1 MGAVR
6 FLLQMPTDMKVFLF
20 CLAVTANSLPL
31 EVEPAAEPQAEH
43 IINYEDKEAGHGHM
57 QKGVAGE
64 KVEGTLFYRVP
75 EGDTMHLTYMADEN
89 GFVAAGDHL
98 PVAPEPL
105 AVEEPVIPVMV
116 QITPE
121 VAEARDQFAAT
132 FKEVEMRNAALED
145 EMMETVDNAVDAA
158 VEEVIAQRKRRDA
171 DPVVVP
177 EPEPMTYTLPY
188 QPISYHYQP
197 LSYNYQP
204 YAHAYP
210 YLPYLSYPPAQPLAA
225 KILDTEGA
233 EDMEA
238 VDEAAAE
245 PEPEAGVLGAPL
257 VNLPFRT
264 LSSPILTYP
273 SVVYNPYNSLRF
285 VAPKSVLPAMPLEG
299 EDEPA
304 ALTL

>member
-1 MGAVR
+1 MGVT
-6 FLLQMPTDMKVFLF
+6 FWLQIGTDMKVFLF
-20 CLAVTANSLPL
+20 CLAVTAHSLHL
-31 EVEPAAEPQAEH
+31 EVEPVAEPQAEH

-132 FKEVEMRNAALED
+132 FKEVEMRNAALNE
-145 EMMETVDNAVDAA
+145 EMMESVDNAVDAA
-158 VEEVIAQRKRRDA
+158 IEEVISERRRREA
-171 DPVVVP
+171 EPVVVP
-177 EPEPMTYTLPY
+177 EPEPSTYVLPY
-188 QPISYHYQP
+188 HQLQP
-197 LSYNYQP
+197 
-204 YAHAYP
+204 AAYP
-210 YLPYLSYPPAQPLAA
+210 YLYYPYHFAHQLNVKTLEPE
-225 KILDTEGA
+225 TVE
-233 EDMEA
+233 EDMEE

-245 PEPEAGVLGAPL
+245 PEPETMGAPL
-257 VNLPFRT
+257 VTLPLRSF
-264 LSSPILTYP
+264 SSPFLTGYP
-273 SVVYNPYNSLRF
+273 SVVYNPYNSLRM
-285 VAPKSVLPAMPLEG
+285 APPKSVLPDMPLEG

-304 ALTL
+304 ALRI